1 MATEAKA
8 KRPLTPDE
16 ARIKALKRFAMS
28 ITVLNILG
36 HTVLGF
42 ETSWLQVFVSV
53 GTTYTTELVLQAV
66 GDWSQ
71 GRRPEFLGKGF
82 NGLVIFLL
90 PAHITGFAI
99 SMLLFAHDEL
109 LPFVLAA
116 AAAIA
121 SKAIFT
127 VTVRGKP
134 RHFLNPSN
142 FGLAASLLIFPT
154 IGLAAPY
161 QFTEHLYG
169 LWDVALPCL
178 ILYLGSMLNGKLTK
192 KMPLIFAW
200 WGAFVAQAVIRHFI
214 FDTWLLASLA
224 PMTGV
229 AYVIFSFYMVT
240 DPATSPTSK
249 RGQIAFGLWLGAIY
263 GVLLALHQPFTLIV
277 SLMVLC
283 VCRGATLWAFEHGFM
298 PRLKAYLDGPPA
310 GPRLEPAVATAPSG
324 AAGAPVADGSAQI
337 GRPVPVAGAE

>member
-1 MATEAKA
+1 
-8 KRPLTPDE
+8 
-16 ARIKALKRFAMS
+16 
-28 ITVLNILG
+28 
-36 HTVLGF
+36 
-42 ETSWLQVFVSV
+42 
-53 GTTYTTELVLQAV
+53 
-66 GDWSQ
+66 
-71 GRRPEFLGKGF
+71 
-82 NGLVIFLL
+82 
-90 PAHITGFAI
+90 
-99 SMLLFAHDEL
+99 MLLFAHDEL

-116 AAAIA
+116 AAAIT

-142 FGLAASLLIFPT
+142 FGLAASLLIYPT

-161 QFTEHLYG
+161 QFTEHLG
-169 LWDVALPCL
+169 GIWSVALPL
-178 ILYLGSMLNGKLTK
+178 FILYTGSLLNGKLTK

-277 SLMVLC
+277 SLMILCIARGFVLY
-283 VCRGATLWAFEHGFM
+283 AFEHGFM
-298 PRLKAYLDGPPA
+298 PRLKAWLDGPPA
-310 GPRLEPAVATAPSG
+310 QPQHVPAG
-324 AAGAPVADGSAQI
+324 AGAGAPVAEGAAPIAVS
-337 GRPVPVAGAE
+337 RPVPVTGAE

>member
-1 MATEAKA
+1 
-8 KRPLTPDE
+8 LTPDE
-16 ARIKALKRFAMS
+16 ARIKALKRFAVS

-53 GTTYTTELVLQAV
+53 ATTYTVELVLQAV
-66 GDWSQ
+66 GDWSR

-109 LPFVLAA
+109 LPFVMAA
-116 AAAIA
+116 AAAIT

-142 FGLAASLLIFPT
+142 FGLAASLLIYPT

-169 LWDVALPCL
+169 LWNVALPCL
-178 ILYLGSMLNGKLTK
+178 ILYLGSLLNGKLTK

-200 WGAFVAQAVIRHFI
+200 WAAFVAQAVIRHFI
-214 FDTWLLASLA
+214 FDTYLLASLV

-229 AYVIFSFYMVT
+229 AFVIFSFYMVT
-240 DPATSPTSK
+240 DPATSPSST
-249 RGQIAFGLWLGAIY
+249 RGQIAFGLSLGAIY
-263 GVLLALHQPFTLIV
+263 GVLLALHEPFTLIV

-283 VCRGATLWAFEHGFM
+283 VLRGMVMWACERGFM
-298 PRLKAYLDGPPA
+298 PRLQAFFEG
-310 GPRLEPAVATAPSG
+310 
-324 AAGAPVADGSAQI
+324 GAPAT
-337 GRPVPVAGAE
+337 RPVPMAGAE